1 MHMTPSMRT
10 LNDLMESAASE
21 AGKKAALATAEGELP
36 YAELAAR
43 VARTAAGLCARGVG
57 RGDCVA
63 IVLRNSP
70 CFVTAYFALSRLGA
84 VAVPINFLVQKPD
97 ELAYMLND
105 CKAVG
110 VVTQKEFL
118 RGLRAAAAQTPSL
131 ARLWVSDASPGECQ
145 EREEPFS
152 SLLEEPSAAPS
163 VTVEGNDTACILY
176 TSGTTGNPKGVMLTH
191 RNLLTNAESS
201 IERMGLKGSDV
212 ALCILPM
219 FHSFAWTG
227 NVLVSLR
234 MKTKLVVSPSIAP
247 ARPWLRLMG
256 RHGVTLF
263 AAVPQVYSVL
273 AKEAVGLKGL
283 VLRWWFFRRVR
294 LAISGAAPLSP
305 AVQEAFESAFGI
317 PILEGY
323 GLTETSP
330 VATLNSPGRR
340 KKGSVGTAIAGVE
353 VKIVDDQERA
363 LPPGQEGEIC
373 IRGENVMKGY
383 YNLPEATREAFTAD
397 GWLKSGDIGILDEEG
412 FLEVRDRKKDMI
424 IIKGLKVFSAQ
435 VEAILLEHPGV
446 EEAAIIGVPDEHADE
461 TIKAFVVLKPGAQA
475 DKAALMQYC
484 RARLDPYKRPRD
496 VEILPALPKNALQ
509 KVLKRALRQREL
521 EKKAS
526 GAA

>member
-1 MHMTPSMRT
+1 MRT

-227 NVLVSLR
+227 NVLLSHPVPR
-234 MKTKLVVSPSIAP
+234 
-247 ARPWLRLMG
+247 
-256 RHGVTLF
+256 
-263 AAVPQVYSVL
+263 AVPLGLELYSL
-273 AKEAVGLKGL
+273 LQSPL
-283 VLRWWFFRRVR
+283 VLDDHPWMGMGFGNRQ
-294 LAISGAAPLSP
+294 PLFL
-305 AVQEAFESAFGI
+305 Q
-317 PILEGY
+317 
-323 GLTETSP
+323 
-330 VATLNSPGRR
+330 
-340 KKGSVGTAIAGVE
+340 KGDVLFHS
-353 VKIVDDQERA
+353 
-363 LPPGQEGEIC
+363 PPGLIQAVLY
-373 IRGENVMKGY
+373 RVSD
-383 YNLPEATREAFTAD
+383 AR
-397 GWLKSGDIGILDEEG
+397 
-412 FLEVRDRKKDMI
+412 
-424 IIKGLKVFSAQ
+424 
-435 VEAILLEHPGV
+435 
-446 EEAAIIGVPDEHADE
+446 
-461 TIKAFVVLKPGAQA
+461 KAFQV
-475 DKAALMQYC
+475 
-484 RARLDPYKRPRD
+484 R
-496 VEILPALPKNALQ
+496 
-509 KVLKRALRQREL
+509 
-521 EKKAS
+521 
-526 GAA
+526 